1 MPASSTGAE
10 RGEWSSKLGFIL
22 AAAGSAIGL
31 GNIWRFPY
39 VTGENGGAAFLVLYL
54 LAVVLL
60 GVPVMVAELTIG
72 RYGRRNPVGAF
83 EAIKPG
89 TKWKIIGYAGVIT
102 GIFILSYYT
111 VLAGYT
117 IGYIFKTLFNNT
129 GSFESFTSNPTL
141 SIMLLLIFSVLTVL
155 VVHGGVKNGIERW
168 AKILMPL
175 LFVLLIV
182 LIIRSL
188 TLKGAEKGL
197 IFYLK
202 PDFSKVTGKTVIAA
216 LGQAFFSLS
225 LGMGAMITYGSYLS
239 KKDNIITSG
248 LYVAFF
254 DTLIAVMAGLLIFP
268 ALFAM
273 GMNPS
278 AGAGLVFKVLPQIF
292 RMIPGGNVVG
302 AGFFLLLSIAALTS
316 TISLL
321 EVATSY
327 LVDEKRIPRRKAV
340 WIVGLITFLLGIPSA
355 LSMGTVKFLSDL
367 PVVHK
372 DFLSL
377 MDWIFGNLMLAIGAL
392 FIALFVGWVWKTENA
407 VKEIASGYPDV
418 FKIKGTLSFMLKY
431 LCPVMI
437 AILLIYLLYSG
448 M

>member
-1 MPASSTGAE
+1 VSIPESTTD

-54 LAVVLL
+54 ISVVLL

-72 RYGRRNPVGAF
+72 RRGRKNPVGAF

-89 TKWKIIGYAGVIT
+89 TRWKIVGYLGVVT
-102 GIFILSYYT
+102 GVFILSYYT

-117 IGYIFKTLFNNT
+117 FGYIFKTLFKNT
-129 GSFESFTSNPTL
+129 TTFETFTANPAL
-141 SIMLLLIFSVLTVL
+141 SISLLFIFSVLTVL
-155 VVHGGVKNGIERW
+155 VVHGGIKNGIERW
-168 AKILMPL
+168 AKILMPVLFIL
-175 LFVLLIV
+175 LVV
-182 LIIRSL
+182 LIIRSI

-197 IFYLK
+197 VFYFK
-202 PDFSKVTGKTVIAA
+202 PDFSKVTGKTILAA

-239 KKDNIITSG
+239 KKDNILTSG
-248 LYVAFF
+248 VYVAFF

-273 GMNPS
+273 GMNP
-278 AGAGLVFKVLPQIF
+278 AGGAGLVFKVLPEIF
-292 RMIPGGNVVG
+292 QKIPGGNLVG
-302 AGFFLLLSIAALTS
+302 AAFFLLLSIAALTS

-321 EVATSY
+321 EVATAY
-327 LVDEKRIPRRKAV
+327 LVDEKSILRRKAV
-340 WIVGLITFLLGIPSA
+340 WIVGFTAFILGIPSA
-355 LSMGTVKFLSDL
+355 LSQGTVDWLKNL
-367 PVVHK
+367 PLIHR

-377 MDWIFGNLMLAIGAL
+377 MDWIFGNIMLALGAL
-392 FIALFVGWVWKTENA
+392 LIAVFVGWVWKINGA
-407 VKEIASGYPDV
+407 VEEIKSGYPGIVKYRHVLD
-418 FKIKGTLSFMLKY
+418 FMLRY
-431 LCPVMI
+431 FCPVI
-437 AILLIYLLYSG
+437 IGILLVYIMYRG
-448 M
+448 G